1 MKRRQA
7 LRSAV
12 AVMLSLTASRLTA
25 QKLGHAD
32 GRELIGHPAP
42 PLDLK
47 QWLHSRPLE
56 INDLRGK
63 VVLLRW
69 WTQGCELCTATAPA
83 LRKLQ
88 SEYADRGLLV
98 IGIYHPKP
106 PGNWDINRVESA
118 AKEKQFSFPVA
129 LDGDWTAL
137 KRWWLTQDRD
147 FTSVSFLLDRTG
159 IVRYVDPGGEFHE
172 GTLGALTNHESC
184 HRDFHTIETE
194 IVRLLAE

>member
-42 PLDLK
+42 SLDLK

-159 IVRYVDPGGEFHE
+159 IVRYVHPGGEFHE